1 MKFVDCKSA
10 LIASIVYASDRSKAV
25 ALVLSLFCV
34 ALWFLLWDISSFF
47 LIFLLFVLVFF
58 SPVSFGKSVL
68 FVLLFVYF
76 ARVNFCPFSLPL
88 GVRDWLR
95 FVIVALLLV
104 SGIGCGL

>member
-1 MKFVDCKSA
+1 MLATVLRRWPWCYPYFVWLCGFYCGTFR
-10 LIASIVYASDRSKAV
+10 V
-25 ALVLSLFCV
+25 
-34 ALWFLLWDISSFF
+34 FF
-47 LIFLLFVLVFF
+47 LILLSVLVFF
-58 SPVSFGKSVL
+58 SPVSLGKSVL